1 MNMQNELCTLEQIY
15 NFLLMRPYFHKHSQ
29 FEKLK
34 EFFYEIHEM
43 NGGFFEVKN
52 SYSFLGTFNGK
63 QKVIDST
70 YSSDFLDKKIFLQWV
85 IKQIN

>member
-1 MNMQNELCTLEQIY
+1 
-15 NFLLMRPYFHKHSQ
+15 MRPYFHKHSQ

-70 YSSDFLDKKIFLQWV
+70 YSPDFLDKKIFLQWV

>member
-1 MNMQNELCTLEQIY
+1 MNMKNELCSLEQIY
-15 NFLLMRPYFHKHSQ
+15 NFLLMRPYFHKNTQ

-52 SYSFLGTFNGK
+52 SYSN
-63 QKVIDST
+63 
-70 YSSDFLDKKIFLQWV
+70 
-85 IKQIN
+85 

>member
-1 MNMQNELCTLEQIY
+1 MNMKNELCSLEQIY
-15 NFLLMRPYFHKHSQ
+15 NFLLMRPYFHKNTQ

-63 QKVIDST
+63 QNFIDST
-70 YSSDFLDKKIFLQWV
+70 NSPNFLDKKVFLEWV
-85 IKQIN
+85 IRQIN

>member
-15 NFLLMRPYFHKHSQ
+15 NFLLMRPYFHKNTQ

-43 NGGFFEVKN
+43 NGGFFLK
-52 SYSFLGTFNGK
+52 L
-63 QKVIDST
+63 
-70 YSSDFLDKKIFLQWV
+70 KILIAFWGHLTV
-85 IKQIN
+85 SKRS

>member
-70 YSSDFLDKKIFLQWV
+70 YSPDFLDKKIFLQWV
-85 IKQIN
+85 IEQIN

>member
-15 NFLLMRPYFHKHSQ
+15 NFLLMRPYFHKNTQ

-70 YSSDFLDKKIFLQWV
+70 HSPNFLDKKVFLEWV
-85 IKQIN
+85 IRQIN